1 MGKRAILIV
10 LDGLGIG
17 EMPDVPELRP
27 QDQGA
32 NTLAHLFE
40 RVPALRLPVL
50 EFLGLGNLVQV
61 PALRPAGPA
70 ALASYGRC
78 WLAHDGAD
86 TYAGHNEIAGSRP
99 PKPVR
104 VLFREVSERV
114 RSVLQNEGFR
124 VTQALKGGPALLVE
138 DAILIGDNLEAD
150 PGTIFN
156 VTAALDHVSFET
168 TLKVAKM
175 VRDHVPVSRVIALG
189 GPRITV
195 EDILKEVQT
204 NQFAQTG
211 VVTPN
216 LNIYNHQY
224 RVCHLG
230 LRLDPA
236 HQAPGL
242 VAEAGLPVTLIGKM
256 SDVIQCPG
264 ARRLPCV
271 PTAEVLRNVLEELDR
286 MSPGLIAAT
295 VQETDLAG
303 HEESP
308 ERYAEVLRMADTL
321 IGQVLSRLTAEDLL
335 ILTADHGNDPTIGHR
350 NHTREITPI
359 LAFRKGRTAKNLG
372 LRRTLADT
380 GATIA
385 DYLGAGRTEAGESY
399 LGALEGTSFDRPTC
413 A

>member
-27 QDQGA
+27 QDRGA
-32 NTLAHLFE
+32 NTLGHLFQQ
-40 RVPALRLPVL
+40 VPALRLPVM
-50 EFLGLGNLVQV
+50 ESLGLGNLVQV

-86 TYAGHNEIAGSRP
+86 TYAGHNEIVGSWP

-124 VTQALKGGPALLVE
+124 VTQALEGGPALLVE

-156 VTAALDHVSFET
+156 VTVALDHVSFET

-195 EDILKEVQT
+195 
-204 NQFAQTG
+204 
-211 VVTPN
+211 
-216 LNIYNHQY
+216 
-224 RVCHLG
+224 
-230 LRLDPA
+230 
-236 HQAPGL
+236 
-242 VAEAGLPVTLIGKM
+242 
-256 SDVIQCPG
+256 
-264 ARRLPCV
+264 
-271 PTAEVLRNVLEELDR
+271 
-286 MSPGLIAAT
+286 
-295 VQETDLAG
+295 
-303 HEESP
+303 
-308 ERYAEVLRMADTL
+308 
-321 IGQVLSRLTAEDLL
+321 
-335 ILTADHGNDPTIGHR
+335 
-350 NHTREITPI
+350 
-359 LAFRKGRTAKNLG
+359 
-372 LRRTLADT
+372 
-380 GATIA
+380 
-385 DYLGAGRTEAGESY
+385 
-399 LGALEGTSFDRPTC
+399 
-413 A
+413 